1 MLNLN
6 MNANF
11 NGSSVKDDVVIAHFN
26 ASYNGEKNIYIGISV
41 EDHALF
47 AAHKAD
53 VDADFKVPD
62 TVKSPSCEQFRTVL
76 SAFKQAIDI
85 PLKYILPVMVPDTSI
100 SP

>member
-11 NGSSVKDDVVIAHFN
+11 NGSSVKDDVVIAIFN

-47 AAHKAD
+47 ALHKAD
-53 VDADFKVPD
+53 VDADFKAFTD
-62 TVKSPSCEQFRTVL
+62 KVL
-76 SAFKQAIDI
+76 ESVAELED
-85 PLKYILPVMVPDTSI
+85 
-100 SP
+100 

>member
-26 ASYNGEKNIYIGISV
+26 ASYNGEKNVYIGISV
-41 EDHALF
+41 EDHAFF

-53 VDADFKVPD
+53 VDADFKAFTD
-62 TVKSPSCEQFRTVL
+62 KVL
-76 SAFKQAIDI
+76 E
-85 PLKYILPVMVPDTSI
+85 SI
-100 SP
+100 AELED

>member
-11 NGSSVKDDVVIAHFN
+11 NGSCVKDDTVIATFN

-47 AAHKAD
+47 ALHKAD
-53 VDADFKVPD
+53 VDADFKAFTD
-62 TVKSPSCEQFRTVL
+62 KVL
-76 SAFKQAIDI
+76 ESVAELED
-85 PLKYILPVMVPDTSI
+85 
-100 SP
+100 

>member
-11 NGSSVKDDVVIAHFN
+11 NGASVIGEVTVATFN

-47 AAHKAD
+47 ATHKAD
-53 VDADFKVPD
+53 VDADFKTFTD
-62 TVKSPSCEQFRTVL
+62 KVL
-76 SAFKQAIDI
+76 ESVAELED
-85 PLKYILPVMVPDTSI
+85 
-100 SP
+100 

>member
-11 NGSSVKDDVVIAHFN
+11 NGSFVKDDVVIAHFN

-41 EDHALF
+41 ENHDLF

-53 VDADFKVPD
+53 VDANFKAFTD
-62 TVKSPSCEQFRTVL
+62 KVL
-76 SAFKQAIDI
+76 E
-85 PLKYILPVMVPDTSI
+85 SI
-100 SP
+100 AELED

>member
-11 NGSSVKDDVVIAHFN
+11 NGSSVKDDTVIAPFN

-47 AAHKAD
+47 ALHKAD
-53 VDADFKVPD
+53 VDADFKAFTD
-62 TVKSPSCEQFRTVL
+62 KVL
-76 SAFKQAIDI
+76 ESVAELED
-85 PLKYILPVMVPDTSI
+85 
-100 SP
+100 

>member
-11 NGSSVKDDVVIAHFN
+11 NGSSVKDDIVIATFN

-41 EDHALF
+41 ENHALF

-53 VDADFKVPD
+53 VDADFKAFTD
-62 TVKSPSCEQFRTVL
+62 KVL
-76 SAFKQAIDI
+76 ESVAELED
-85 PLKYILPVMVPDTSI
+85 
-100 SP
+100 

>member
-11 NGSSVKDDVVIAHFN
+11 NSSSVKDDTVIATFN

-47 AAHKAD
+47 ALHKAD
-53 VDADFKVPD
+53 VDADFKAFTD
-62 TVKSPSCEQFRTVL
+62 KVL
-76 SAFKQAIDI
+76 ESVAELED
-85 PLKYILPVMVPDTSI
+85 
-100 SP
+100 

>member
-53 VDADFKVPD
+53 VDTDFKAFTD
-62 TVKSPSCEQFRTVL
+62 KVL
-76 SAFKQAIDI
+76 E
-85 PLKYILPVMVPDTSI
+85 SI
-100 SP
+100 AELED

>member
-53 VDADFKVPD
+53 VDADFKAFTD
-62 TVKSPSCEQFRTVL
+62 KVL
-76 SAFKQAIDI
+76 E
-85 PLKYILPVMVPDTSI
+85 SI
-100 SP
+100 AELED

>member
-11 NGSSVKDDVVIAHFN
+11 NGSSVKDDVVIATFN

-47 AAHKAD
+47 AAHKAE
-53 VDADFKVPD
+53 VDADFAAFTNKVL
-62 TVKSPSCEQFRTVL
+62 E
-76 SAFKQAIDI
+76 
-85 PLKYILPVMVPDTSI
+85 SI
-100 SP
+100 AELED

>member
-53 VDADFKVPD
+53 VDADFKAF
-62 TVKSPSCEQFRTVL
+62 TAKVL
-76 SAFKQAIDI
+76 E
-85 PLKYILPVMVPDTSI
+85 SI
-100 SP
+100 AELED

>member
-11 NGSSVKDDVVIAHFN
+11 NCSSVKDDTVIATFN

-47 AAHKAD
+47 ALHKAD
-53 VDADFKVPD
+53 VDADFKAFTD
-62 TVKSPSCEQFRTVL
+62 KVL
-76 SAFKQAIDI
+76 ESVAELED
-85 PLKYILPVMVPDTSI
+85 
-100 SP
+100 

>member
-11 NGSSVKDDVVIAHFN
+11 NGSSVKDDVVIATFN

-47 AAHKAD
+47 ATHKVE
-53 VDADFKVPD
+53 VDADFAAFTNKVL
-62 TVKSPSCEQFRTVL
+62 E
-76 SAFKQAIDI
+76 
-85 PLKYILPVMVPDTSI
+85 SI
-100 SP
+100 AELED

>member
-11 NGSSVKDDVVIAHFN
+11 NGSSVKDDIVIATFN

-47 AAHKAD
+47 ALHKAD
-53 VDADFKVPD
+53 VDADLKAFTDKVLESVAELED
-62 TVKSPSCEQFRTVL
+62 
-76 SAFKQAIDI
+76 
-85 PLKYILPVMVPDTSI
+85 
-100 SP
+100 

>member
-11 NGSSVKDDVVIAHFN
+11 SGSSVKDNVVIATFN
-26 ASYNGEKNIYIGISV
+26 ASYNGEKNIYISISV

-53 VDADFKVPD
+53 VDADFKAFTD
-62 TVKSPSCEQFRTVL
+62 KVL
-76 SAFKQAIDI
+76 ESVAELED
-85 PLKYILPVMVPDTSI
+85 
-100 SP
+100 

>member
-11 NGSSVKDDVVIAHFN
+11 NGSSVKDDVVIATFN

-47 AAHKAD
+47 AAHKAE
-53 VDADFKVPD
+53 VDADFLAFTDKVLESVAELED
-62 TVKSPSCEQFRTVL
+62 
-76 SAFKQAIDI
+76 
-85 PLKYILPVMVPDTSI
+85 
-100 SP
+100 

>member
-11 NGSSVKDDVVIAHFN
+11 NGSSVKDDVVIATFN

-47 AAHKAD
+47 ALHKAE
-53 VDADFKVPD
+53 VDTDFKAFTD
-62 TVKSPSCEQFRTVL
+62 KVL
-76 SAFKQAIDI
+76 ESVAELED
-85 PLKYILPVMVPDTSI
+85 
-100 SP
+100 